1 VVKIPFRHLLIAGVR
16 PAPKHGRIG
25 SQMKQ
30 LQNAMLCVVG
40 VTSVMALYLAER
52 SPSEQ
57 LADVA
62 ARLDAIEA
70 RLADR
75 DKLDVMHASLAS
87 DIDSQGVIRSAEGN
101 VIGHW
106 GIDEPL
112 SFQKISY

>member
-1 VVKIPFRHLLIAGVR
+1 
-16 PAPKHGRIG
+16 
-25 SQMKQ
+25 MKR
-30 LQNAMLCVVG
+30 LQNAILCVVC
-40 VTSVMALYLAER
+40 VMSVMALYLAAR

-62 ARLDAIEA
+62 VRLDAIEA
-70 RLADR
+70 RLAAR
-75 DKLDVMHASLAS
+75 EELDAMHASLAS